1 VLVAIIAGAIRA
13 VNEYLQRAGD
23 PHQQSAVVPSSWD
36 SWAMW
41 LVVLTILKNISHGEG
56 LSHILIY
63 IMENN
68 KCLKPPTSYGHGSD
82 SLYIAI
88 TIPYQSWYD
97 HEACGILKLLKNT
110 KIAKQPL
117 ALQSWVNFDG
127 QAACPH
133 IAALL
138 VNSPHKVMPGSWEG
152 GENQSH
158 VTKSWIHMEFS

>member
-1 VLVAIIAGAIRA
+1 
-13 VNEYLQRAGD
+13 
-23 PHQQSAVVPSSWD
+23 
-36 SWAMW
+36 
-41 LVVLTILKNISHGEG
+41 
-56 LSHILIY
+56 
-63 IMENN
+63 MENN

-152 GENQSH
+152 GETSLMSPSH
-158 VTKSWIHMEFS
+158 GFTWSFPKIGLPPNHPF